1 MKHCDNFFSIILH
14 TGGSPTMIIFI
25 LTTPELFAVLS
36 VVQHNRT
43 SQKLKTLMNWMIEVD
58 LVITCQF
65 LKIKSI

>member
-1 MKHCDNFFSIILH
+1 
-14 TGGSPTMIIFI
+14 MIIFI